1 MEVLYYQDTRM
12 ELCYSRTP
20 VKGKEL
26 VLFKEEICMIWNF
39 VIGGVAGWVLANLLE
54 DDKPVEKAEVT
65 PEQALEVLV
74 KDIRDEA
81 ELAMEECTTDEER
94 ELVYEQVK
102 ESVQNIQ
109 LTLQERGE
117 EIIADLRT
125 QMADVSSKE
134 EVSDTVESR
143 VQDFKEK
150 MDNLSD
156 SLNQALADLKPKTA
170 ET

>member
-1 MEVLYYQDTRM
+1 M
-12 ELCYSRTP
+12 
-20 VKGKEL
+20 
-26 VLFKEEICMIWNF
+26 FWNF
-39 VIGGVAGWVLANLLE
+39 VVGGAVGWLLANLLE

-81 ELAMEECTTDEER
+81 QWALDECTTDEER
-94 ELVYEQVK
+94 KMVYAQVK
-102 ESVQNIQ
+102 ESVQKIQ
-109 LTLQERGE
+109 LTLQEKGE
-117 EIIADLRT
+117 EIIADLRA
-125 QMADVSSKE
+125 QVADAPSKE
-134 EVSDTVESR
+134 EVADSVESR

-170 ET
+170 EA

>member
-1 MEVLYYQDTRM
+1 
-12 ELCYSRTP
+12 
-20 VKGKEL
+20 
-26 VLFKEEICMIWNF
+26 MIWNF
-39 VIGGVAGWVLANLLE
+39 VIGGVAGWMLATFMNE
-54 DDKPVEKAEVT
+54 EKTAQKVEVT

-81 ELAMEECTTDEER
+81 QWAMEECTTDEER

-117 EIIADLRT
+117 EIIADLRA

-143 VQDFKEK
+143 VKDFKEK

-156 SLNQALADLKPKTA
+156 SLNQALADLKPKTTEA
-170 ET
+170 